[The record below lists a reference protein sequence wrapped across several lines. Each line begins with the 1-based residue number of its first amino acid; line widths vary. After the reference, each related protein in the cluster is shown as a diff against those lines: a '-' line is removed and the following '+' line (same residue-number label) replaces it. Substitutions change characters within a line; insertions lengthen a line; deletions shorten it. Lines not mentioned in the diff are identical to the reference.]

1 MDDESLQPIIEIQGK
16 IIAMRR
22 GADAFADL
30 KIQAFYL
37 HIADL
42 IEQYVREYDRAMD

>member
-1 MDDESLQPIIEIQGK
+1 MTSRCNPSLRYRGK

-22 GADAFADL
+22 AADAFPDL